1 MTDAA
6 ARRRMSLALRVTG
19 GILMLAAELCVV
31 LVLFGADT
39 ILWMIAAV
47 VLMAVGVFAWRRGW
61 QLRS

>member
-1 MTDAA
+1 
-6 ARRRMSLALRVTG
+6 MSLALRVTG